1 MMAPL
6 ATALIGILP
15 SVGIIGVFALC
26 VTAIVTVYLRGFPTL
41 RRDRLDADG
50 LLRKDLLARLLA
62 VEVRLASVEA
72 ENVRL
77 REMHAVEM
85 ATMRHKLNNETA
97 SLDALLM
104 LLAAVPDKVN
114 EHIVRI
120 TELRAARARNVAMES
135 GAHADAAVATAIN
148 VAATVAAAAAI
159 KAEQPV

>member
-6 ATALIGILP
+6 ATALVGMLP

-26 VTAIVTVYLRGFPTL
+26 ITAVVTVWLRGFPTL
-41 RRDRLDADG
+41 KRDQLDADG

-72 ENVRL
+72 DNVRL
-77 REMHAVEM
+77 RELHAGEM
-85 ATMRHKLNNETA
+85 TIMRHKLANETA

-114 EHIVRI
+114 DHIERI
-120 TELRAARARNVAMES
+120 KQMRDERARNVAIET
-135 GAHADAAVATAIN
+135 GLRADAARADKLV
-148 VAATVAAAAAI
+148 
-159 KAEQPV
+159 